1 MASLLGIF
9 DGIQG
14 DVMMGMGQIEGRREN
29 LAVLRIPILG
39 GALILTHS
47 HMAIETTWNSETWR
61 SSCGSEGGRPTI

>member
-47 HMAIETTWNSETWR
+47 HMAIETT
-61 SSCGSEGGRPTI
+61 